1 MTLEE
6 HINKFKEAFIFCS
19 NEEAEI
25 NIAMKGYQIE
35 DLIHYLEELSELQKA
50 FDKTEHCCPYDQE
63 KCSKTNCF
71 INGGDCSR
79 RTKKQEQQKE
89 REE

>member
-1 MTLEE
+1 MILEE

-35 DLIHYLEELSELQKA
+35 DLIHYLEELKELRVELEA
-50 FDKTEHCCPYDQE
+50 NH
-63 KCSKTNCF
+63 
-71 INGGDCSR
+71 
-79 RTKKQEQQKE
+79 KKFVV
-89 REE
+89 